1 MLDTINKDMSLRDTV
16 KDWLREGKEIKIN
29 NPLCSK
35 RLVIKNLN
43 QIKELLEEDSPYIA
57 KERIKWLISDIEN
70 GKLNAGEL

>member
-1 MLDTINKDMSLRDTV
+1 MSLRDTV
-16 KDWLREGKEIKIN
+16 KEWLSEGKEVKVK

-57 KERIKWLISDIEN
+57 KERIKFLISDIQN
-70 GKLNAGEL
+70 GKLDAGKL

>member
-1 MLDTINKDMSLRDTV
+1 MSLRDTV
-16 KDWLREGKEIKIN
+16 KDWLKEGKEIEVK

-57 KERIKWLISDIEN
+57 KERIKFLISDIES
-70 GKLNAGEL
+70 GKLDAGNL